1 MPVWQRTFTISS
13 PLSHY
18 RRTYCLT
25 TGVYRIK
32 VDLSPGVTKE
42 EVEGI
47 IEDIASAIRSHP
59 NLGYIEPTPPRP
71 T

>member
-1 MPVWQRTFTISS
+1 MPVWQRTVIISG
-13 PLSHY
+13 PLSSY
-18 RRTYCLT
+18 RRKTCT
-25 TGVYRIK
+25 STGVYRFR

-47 IEDIASAIRSHP
+47 IDDIATTIRNHH
-59 NLGYIEPTPPRP
+59 NVFYIEPTPPHP